1 MRSAE
6 QPQAALAGCPFL
18 CHLSFGQAKE
28 RWVPRRTRRFQM
40 ECALRR
46 ASKYNIAKRFNVA
59 ETHKTRSSKRISPEF
74 LQNRRLVAQSGLFSD
89 ADHGM
94 IRDQFRAFI
103 WTHCRGARFS
113 IHCGDMT

>member
-59 ETHKTRSSKRISPEF
+59 ETRKPGPSKRIFPEF
-74 LQNRRLVAQSGLFSD
+74 PENPVLQSNPACFQMLIMV
-89 ADHGM
+89 
-94 IRDQFRAFI
+94 
-103 WTHCRGARFS
+103 
-113 IHCGDMT
+113 